1 LADIHS
7 RTFLARDRK
16 IIELDTNVNR
26 RKLQR
31 ELKDLQKSVY
41 NDRRELDNAIR
52 GDKQKLRNTLAEH
65 KQLQLAYQNSQP
77 KIVIEQIDQL
87 NFTRRKV
94 LDKLKYDKK
103 MKGQKLIDLKVNSNK
118 SWSCFHYL
126 TIYFSWNKLC
136 SKIDLSTLF
145 SARSSK
151 RKKLKL

>member
-7 RTFLARDRK
+7 RKFLARDRK

-77 KIVIEQIDQL
+77 KVRSYNAKKISNDTFSL
-87 NFTRRKV
+87 NFLMFLDCNRADTSAELHQKKSTR
-94 LDKLKYDKK
+94 
-103 MKGQKLIDLKVNSNK
+103 QI
-118 SWSCFHYL
+118 
-126 TIYFSWNKLC
+126 
-136 SKIDLSTLF
+136 KI
-145 SARSSK
+145 
-151 RKKLKL
+151 